1 MRSKEAKAL
10 KRFAN
15 TYLTRRVLFFNEQ
28 VAFALTHELD
38 TKSMIHGVCHDE
50 PIRESYNNSSTGD
63 GCCCLPKDTKEL
75 FGKQRS
81 LAASTDPGDCIVEN

>member
-10 KRFAN
+10 KKFAN

-38 TKSMIHGVCHDE
+38 TKSMILGVCHDE
-50 PIRESYNNSSTGD
+50 LALNLRQLQGFKQPVATQHNGDIPHCIRS
-63 GCCCLPKDTKEL
+63 
-75 FGKQRS
+75 
-81 LAASTDPGDCIVEN
+81 